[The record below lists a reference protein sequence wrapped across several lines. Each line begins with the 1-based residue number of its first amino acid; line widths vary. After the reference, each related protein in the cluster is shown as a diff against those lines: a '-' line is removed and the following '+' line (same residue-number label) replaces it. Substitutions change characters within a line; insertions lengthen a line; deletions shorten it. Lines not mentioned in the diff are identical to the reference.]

1 MTKMRAPFPHIRKVR
16 RSQSGAALVE
26 FGISLPLILI
36 LAFGMIES
44 MRLLWS
50 FQAAVA
56 GVRDAARYVARAAPS
71 DICTNGGTL
80 ATWESDLQRP
90 LFEVV
95 NTSITGAAIFPA
107 GITLTGVTAN
117 HVCRSGLDLRQD
129 EVPVAT
135 VTASLTMQ
143 FPMTAVFR
151 LAGGDGWG
159 TIRTEIAEETRIYG
173 L

>member
-1 MTKMRAPFPHIRKVR
+1 MRALCPHLRKFR

-56 GVRDAARYVARAAPS
+56 GVRDATRYVARAAPS
-71 DICTNGGTL
+71 DICAPGNSI
-80 ATWESDLQRP
+80 ATWESGLERP
-90 LFEVV
+90 LFEIV
-95 NTSITGAAIFPA
+95 NTSLTGATIFPA
-107 GITLTGVTAN
+107 GITLTSVAAELIC
-117 HVCRSGLDLRQD
+117 VDDLDLRQAV
-129 EVPVAT
+129 VPVVE

-151 LAGGDGWG
+151 LAGGNDWG
-159 TIRTEIAEETRIYG
+159 TIRTAIVEEARVYG

>member
-1 MTKMRAPFPHIRKVR
+1 MRTLRLQMLGFR

-36 LAFGMIES
+36 VAFGIIES

-56 GVRDAARYVARAAPS
+56 GVRDATRYVARTAPEN
-71 DICTNGGTL
+71 ICANRGSL
-80 ATWESDLQRP
+80 DDWNAR
-90 LFEVV
+90 LFQIV
-95 NTSITGAAIFPA
+95 NVSITGAAIFPE
-107 GITLTGVTAN
+107 GVTLTGVTAALACPDDLN
-117 HVCRSGLDLRQD
+117 LRQD

-135 VTASLTMQ
+135 VTANLTMQ
-143 FPMTAVFR
+143 FPFSGVFR

-159 TIRTEIAEETRIYG
+159 TITTSVVEEARIYG

>member
-1 MTKMRAPFPHIRKVR
+1 MRAFRLQINRFR

-26 FGISLPLILI
+26 FGVSLPLILI
-36 LAFGMIES
+36 VAFGIIES

-56 GVRDAARYVARAAPS
+56 GVRDATRYVARAAAD
-71 DICTNGGTL
+71 DICTNGGSLDGWNDQLT
-80 ATWESDLQRP
+80 AII
-90 LFEVV
+90 
-95 NTSITGAAIFPA
+95 NTSITGAAIFPD
-107 GITLTGVTAN
+107 GIALTGVTATLACPN
-117 HVCRSGLDLRQD
+117 DLDLRQA
-129 EVPVAT
+129 EVPVAR
-135 VTASLTMQ
+135 VTANLRMQ

-159 TIRTEIAEETRIYG
+159 TINTSVVEEARIYG

>member
-1 MTKMRAPFPHIRKVR
+1 MSKMRAICPHIRKFR

-56 GVRDAARYVARAAPS
+56 GVRDATRYVARVAPD
-71 DICTNGGTL
+71 DICTAGGSL
-80 ATWESDLQRP
+80 AGWNNDL
-90 LFEVV
+90 FTMVD
-95 NTSITGAAIFPA
+95 TSLTGASIFPA

-117 HVCRSGLDLRQD
+117 LGCRADLNLRQT
-129 EVPVAT
+129 EVPVVT
-135 VTASLTMQ
+135 VTANLTMQ

-159 TIRTEIAEETRIYG
+159 TINTSVVEQARIYG